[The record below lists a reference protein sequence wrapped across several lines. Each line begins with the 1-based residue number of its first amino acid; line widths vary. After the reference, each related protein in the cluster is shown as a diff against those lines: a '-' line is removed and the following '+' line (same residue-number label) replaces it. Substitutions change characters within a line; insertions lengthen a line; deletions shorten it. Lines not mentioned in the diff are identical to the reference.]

1 MQNFYCVS
9 GERVRVAKVYDFILK
24 NSNLSLNQLNTFSD
38 ILCDVLGLENV
49 GFDEVTVDEFDSEF
63 IEHFKNNKSAMEAW
77 KIVKTELQINN
88 CEIWV

>member
-9 GERVRVAKVYDFILK
+9 GERVRVIKVYDFILK

-38 ILCDVLGLENV
+38 ILCDVLGLENE
-49 GFDEVTVDEFDSEF
+49 GFDEVTVDEFDGEF
-63 IEHFKNNKSAMEAW
+63 SDHFKHNKSAMSAW
-77 KIVKTELQINN
+77 KIVKEELLVNN